1 MLLKLTHTT
10 DLTYTDLISESTM
23 ELRMAPRQEQDQH
36 RLAFTLGIGPGA
48 PALSYFDWLGNA
60 VHSFTV
66 NSFHR
71 QIRIVATS
79 VVETD
84 RPEVDVRALPD
95 GWPVCP
101 TDCDYTVYDFLQ
113 FGGPIVDSPMLRDL
127 VAQLTPNKGRGRL
140 GELAMD
146 MLRLINEKFTYRKGI
161 TNAASPITE
170 VLQHGSGVCQD
181 FTHLMIGMSRA
192 LGIPAR
198 YASGLLHP
206 HPRPV
211 EGASES
217 DGGFRGASQTHAW
230 CELLFPSTGWIG
242 FDPANNCTVGES
254 FVKVAVGRHFFDV
267 PPNKGIYRGK
277 AKESIDVAVHSE
289 VLEEIP
295 QELAAERV
303 QSLEVPV
310 FAEGMTPHRELA
322 SQQQEHQQQQE
333 WWDRPFN
340 HQQEQQQQQVRGM
353 GSPPP
358 AGQSRRRA
366 KPRRR
371 P

>member
-10 DLTYTDLISESTM
+10 DLAYTDLISESTM

-48 PALSYFDWLGNA
+48 PALSYFDWLGNT

-66 NSFHR
+66 NAFHR
-71 QIRIVATS
+71 QIRIIATS

-84 RPEVDVRALPD
+84 RPEMDVRALPD

-113 FGGPIVDSPMLRDL
+113 FGGPVVDSPMLREL
-127 VAQLTPNKGRGRL
+127 VAQLSPNKGRGRL
-140 GELAMD
+140 GDLATD

-181 FTHLMIGMSRA
+181 FTHLMIGMARA

-198 YASGLLHP
+198 YASGLLHQ
-206 HPRPV
+206 PRSD
-211 EGASES
+211 SEAAPEAP
-217 DGGFRGASQTHAW
+217 DGGFRGATQTHAW

-242 FDPANNCTVGES
+242 FDPANHCIVGEN

-277 AKESIDVAVHSE
+277 AKEAIDVAVHSE
-289 VLEEIP
+289 ELEEIP

-303 QSLEVPV
+303 QPIEVPTYRE
-310 FAEGMTPHRELA
+310 AQSTHRDFA

-333 WWDRPFN
+333 WWDRPLK
-340 HQQEQQQQQVRGM
+340 HQQEQQQQ
-353 GSPPP
+353 
-358 AGQSRRRA
+358 
-366 KPRRR
+366 
-371 P
+371 